1 MDHKITALKAQ
12 KRNPDR
18 VSVYLDGEYAFGVT
32 RIVAAWL
39 QVGQSLS
46 DEKIATLQAA
56 EAREVA
62 FLKALKL
69 LSYRPRSQAELE
81 RKLREDEVAEPVI
94 ETVIERLRAGGM
106 VNDGVFA
113 HNWVESRVTFH
124 PRGRRV
130 LAMELRQ
137 KGISDEII
145 EQALAETGDENELA
159 RQAAE
164 KYARRLQG
172 QDWETFYKRLTGFLI
187 RRGFNY
193 GTAAPIVRDLWDKQG
208 GQSELKSSDYE
219 EV

>member
-1 MDHKITALKAQ
+1 MDQKITALKAQ

-18 VSVYLDGEYAFGVT
+18 VSVFLDGEYAFGVT

-39 QVGQSLS
+39 KVGQTLT
-46 DEKIATLQAA
+46 DEKIASLQAA

-62 FLKALKL
+62 YLKALKL
-69 LSYRPRSQAELE
+69 LSYRPRSQAEIE
-81 RKLREDEVAEPVI
+81 RKLRDDEVADPVI
-94 ETVIERLRAGGM
+94 EAVIERLRAGGL
-106 VNDGVFA
+106 VNDGAFA
-113 HNWVESRVTFH
+113 QTWVENRGAFH

-130 LAMELRQ
+130 IAMELRQ

-145 EQALAETGDENELA
+145 EQALAESGDENALA

-193 GTAAPIVRDLWDKQG
+193 GTAAPIVRELWEEQG
-208 GQSELKSSDYE
+208 GQSELKSSEYE